1 MANIRAIQTK
11 IKSVKN
17 IKKITGALEVV
28 STVKLQKLKKQTER
42 FKNYMEEFLKILNIA
57 KDKID
62 IFDNPKN
69 QNWKRLL
76 IVNTS
81 EKWLCGAL
89 NSKLLKHIYTKYEDI
104 KDNVDIF
111 CIGKKW
117 VEFFARTWFN
127 IIWKVN
133 INDNFEEK
141 DLNILYSFLKKALEN
156 KEYAKIKVYFNYFKN
171 TINQIP
177 IRFKIFPLDK
187 ESFDRFVEN
196 TWVELSD
203 IKVPSNKDMIIEP
216 SLKKFK
222 WYIIRQLVSHILY
235 GAVLQNKAGEHAS
248 RMIAM
253 KNAKDNSTDLITS
266 LEIMYNK
273 QRQSAVTQ
281 EISEIVWAKAA
292 ME

>member
-17 IKKITGALEVV
+17 IKKITWALEVV
-28 STVKLQKLKKQTER
+28 STVKLQKLKKQTEK
-42 FKNYMEEFLKILNIA
+42 FKDYMEEFLKILNVA
-57 KDKID
+57 KDKLD
-62 IFDNPKN
+62 IFDTPKN
-69 QNWKRLL
+69 QDGKRLL

-81 EKWLCGAL
+81 EKGLCGSI
-89 NSKLLKHIYTKYEDI
+89 NSKLLKHIYTKYEDG

-111 CIGKKW
+111 CVGKKW
-117 VEFFARTWFN
+117 VEFFARTGFN
-127 IIWKVN
+127 VIWSVN
-133 INDNFEEK
+133 VNDNFEEK
-141 DLNILYSFLKKALEN
+141 DLNILYSFLKKAFVE

-177 IRFKIFPLDK
+177 IRFKIFPIDK
-187 ESFDRFVEN
+187 DSFDKFVEN
-196 TWVELSD
+196 TWVELTS
-203 IKVPSNKDMIIEP
+203 IKTPSNKDMIVEP
-216 SLKKFK
+216 DLKEFK
-222 WYIIRQLVSHILY
+222 IHIIRQLVSHILY

-253 KNAKDNSTDLITS
+253 KNAKDNSNDLITS
-266 LEIMYNK
+266 LEVMYNK